1 MNLFISPSFSPCLIL
16 ERKCQTLYKK
26 LLCQAFVFG
35 ITRPFFSWLNIFA
48 FLRFFENFL
57 RKHDPT
63 TADTNQEFP
72 TEGPRRKRTQTI
84 YQALRAQFIDVGCLR
99 HDRSGPSPEMV
110 RLVLWS
116 SCLPYVC
123 PEREL
128 SICLLM
134 TNINI
139 YLFHSP
145 HLDSPEVARALTEV
159 NDLLPVLKC
168 FYSFP
173 VREMGEVS

>member
-1 MNLFISPSFSPCLIL
+1 MCTSSSSLALLELATILPKKLPCLAL
-16 ERKCQTLYKK
+16 
-26 LLCQAFVFG
+26 VFG
-35 ITRPFFSWLNIFA
+35 NTRTFLSWLNIFA

-72 TEGPRRKRTQTI
+72 TEGPRRIRTQTI
-84 YQALRAQFIDVGCLR
+84 YQALRAQFVDVGCLK

-134 TNINI
+134 TNVNI
-139 YLFHSP
+139 YLFHSSY
-145 HLDSPEVARALTEV
+145 LDSPEVARALTEV
-159 NDLLPVLKC
+159 SDLLPVLKC

-173 VREMGEVS
+173 VRELSEVS

>member
-1 MNLFISPSFSPCLIL
+1 MPVLSFHGSIS
-16 ERKCQTLYKK
+16 
-26 LLCQAFVFG
+26 LLVV
-35 ITRPFFSWLNIFA
+35 
-48 FLRFFENFL
+48 RFFENFL

-63 TADTNQEFP
+63 TADTNQEFLA
-72 TEGPRRKRTQTI
+72 EGPRRKRTQTI

-99 HDRSGPSPEMV
+99 HDRSGPSPEMI

-128 SICLLM
+128 PICLLM

-139 YLFHSP
+139 YLFHSS
-145 HLDSPEVARALTEV
+145 HLDSPEVARALTEA
-159 NDLLPVLKC
+159 NDLQPILKC

-173 VREMGEVS
+173 VRELNEVSYVIGFFVLHLPLFSMPLKV